1 MKGAMEKINE
11 TFRENKIYYL
21 LVLLFFCV
29 GIVIGVYLVK
39 YMNEGDKND
48 LASYFT
54 VFVNGIGER
63 PVDYGAL
70 LLDIVKK
77 NFILIIPIIVLGF
90 TFFGTPIIL
99 ILDLIKGFTL
109 GYTFGFLLTTFEG
122 KGIGLALASTIP
134 QNLIYIPCYV
144 ALSVFALSM
153 STEKLKEKFS
163 KKSIPVNIN
172 LNGIGSYLIVLLGL
186 FVFGV
191 ILETYVC
198 PSIVK
203 FVVTKFYL

>member
-99 ILDLIKGFTL
+99 DLIKGFTL

-122 KGIGLALASTIP
+122 KGIGLALAATIP

-186 FVFGV
+186 FVLGV

>member
-77 NFILIIPIIVLGF
+77 NFILIIPIIILGF
-90 TFFGTPIIL
+90 TFLGTPIIL

-109 GYTFGFLLTTFEG
+109 GYTFSFLLTTFEG
-122 KGIGLALASTIP
+122 KGIGLALVSTIP

-144 ALSVFALSM
+144 SLSVFALSM

-163 KKSIPVNIN
+163 KKYIPVNIN

-186 FVFGV
+186 FVLGV

>member
-1 MKGAMEKINE
+1 MKGIMEKINE

-29 GIVIGVYLVK
+29 GIVIGVYIVK
-39 YMNEGDKND
+39 YMNEGDKKD

-63 PVDYGAL
+63 PIDYGAL
-70 LLDIVKK
+70 LVDIVKK
-77 NFILIIPIIVLGF
+77 NLILIVPIVLLGF
-90 TFFGTPIIL
+90 TFFGSPIVL
-99 ILDLIKGFTL
+99 IIDLIKGFTL

-122 KGIGLALASTIP
+122 KGIGLALVSTIP

-153 STEKLKEKFS
+153 SIEKLKERFL
-163 KKSIPVNIN
+163 KKSVPMNYS
-172 LNGIGSYLIVLLGL
+172 IGSIGNYLILLLGL
-186 FVFGV
+186 FILGV
-191 ILETYVC
+191 IIETYVC

-203 FVVTKFYL
+203 FVVTKFYG

>member
-1 MKGAMEKINE
+1 MKGAVEKINE

-39 YMNEGDKND
+39 YMNEGDKKD

-77 NFILIIPIIVLGF
+77 NLILIIPIIVLSF
-90 TFFGTPIIL
+90 TFFGTPVVLII
-99 ILDLIKGFTL
+99 DLIKGFTL

-122 KGIGLALASTIP
+122 KGIGLALAATIP
-134 QNLIYIPCYV
+134 QNLIYIPFYV
-144 ALSVFALSM
+144 ALSVFALSI
-153 STEKLKEKFS
+153 STEKLKERFS
-163 KKSIPVNIN
+163 KNAISINFNFSNIGN
-172 LNGIGSYLIVLLGL
+172 YIIVLLGL
-186 FVFGV
+186 FVIGV
-191 ILETYVC
+191 VLETYIC
-198 PSIVK
+198 PSIIK

>member
-1 MKGAMEKINE
+1 MKGAIEKINE

-109 GYTFGFLLTTFEG
+109 GLL
-122 KGIGLALASTIP
+122 
-134 QNLIYIPCYV
+134 
-144 ALSVFALSM
+144 VFYLQL
-153 STEKLKEKFS
+153 LKEKES
-163 KKSIPVNIN
+163 D
-172 LNGIGSYLIVLLGL
+172 
-186 FVFGV
+186 
-191 ILETYVC
+191 
-198 PSIVK
+198 
-203 FVVTKFYL
+203 

>member
-99 ILDLIKGFTL
+99 ILDLIKGL

-122 KGIGLALASTIP
+122 KGIGLALAATIP

-186 FVFGV
+186 FVLGV

>member
-109 GYTFGFLLTTFEG
+109 G
-122 KGIGLALASTIP
+122 
-134 QNLIYIPCYV
+134 
-144 ALSVFALSM
+144 
-153 STEKLKEKFS
+153 
-163 KKSIPVNIN
+163 
-172 LNGIGSYLIVLLGL
+172 
-186 FVFGV
+186 
-191 ILETYVC
+191 
-198 PSIVK
+198 
-203 FVVTKFYL
+203 

>member
-1 MKGAMEKINE
+1 MKRSIEKINE

-29 GIVIGVYLVK
+29 GIVIGCYLVR
-39 YMNEGDKND
+39 YMNEGDKKD

-77 NFILIIPIIVLGF
+77 NLFLIIPIIVLSF
-90 TFFGTPIIL
+90 TFFGLPIVL
-99 ILDLIKGFTL
+99 IIDLIKGFTL
-109 GYTFGFLLTTFEG
+109 GYTFSFLLTTFEG
-122 KGIGLALASTIP
+122 KGIGLALAATIP
-134 QNLIYIPCYV
+134 QNLIYIPFYV

-153 STEKLKEKFS
+153 STEKLKERFG
-163 KKSIPVNIN
+163 KKSISMNIN
-172 LNGIGSYLIVLLGL
+172 VGGIVNYLIILLGL
-186 FVFGV
+186 FVLGV
-191 ILETYVC
+191 ILETYIC